1 MSGILTSNRRA
12 RGPVTQHSS
21 VLDCLDHGSLRR
33 YRGMFTEQVLRNTT
47 DAQSPT
53 HRVRT
58 PAVIYVAPDLGFEV
72 LYA

>member
-1 MSGILTSNRRA
+1 MLIGECSDIPSIG
-12 RGPVTQHSS
+12 
-21 VLDCLDHGSLRR
+21 
-33 YRGMFTEQVLRNTT
+33 GMFTEQVLRNTT